1 MSHNSFKPYNRILM
15 GPGPSNVNPKVLE
28 ALSQATLGHLDPQFI
43 GLMDEIKSLLK
54 YTFKTESDATFVL
67 SGPGSLGME
76 ACLVN
81 LIEPGDKVVVCVG
94 GYFANRM
101 TQIVEKIGGQ
111 AVVVKEKW
119 GRAIEPQ
126 KLEDALKANTDS
138 KVVAFV
144 HAETSTG
151 ALSNINQLSEIAHKH
166 NCLVVA
172 DVVTSLGATDVFV
185 DDWKLDAVYSCSQ
198 KGLACVAGM
207 SPISFSD
214 QAVHYIKNR
223 KTPVR
228 SWFNDLNLLMGY
240 WSGGAMGIHPFGKRM
255 YHHTAPSNQ
264 FYGLHEAL
272 LILKEE
278 GIENAWRRHKANS
291 AKMISRLKDELNL
304 EPIVPNGERIPHLL
318 AIKVPEG
325 VDEAKVRF
333 DLLIKHNLEIGAGL
347 GELAGKIWRIG
358 LMGYNSN
365 EKMIDY
371 CINSLKSVLSN

>member
-1 MSHNSFKPYNRILM
+1 MFHNSFKPEKRILM

-43 GLMDEIKSLLK
+43 ELMDEIKSLLK
-54 YTFKTESDATFVL
+54 YTFKTERDATFVL

-101 TQIVEKIGGQ
+101 VQIVEKIGGQ
-111 AVVVKEKW
+111 VIVVKETW

-126 KLEDALKANTDS
+126 KLEDALNANTDT
-138 KVVAFV
+138 KIVAFV

-151 ALSNINQLSEIAHKH
+151 ALSNIKQLSEIAHKH

-185 DDWKLDAVYSCSQ
+185 DEWQLDAVYSCSQ

-207 SPISFSD
+207 SPVSFSD
-214 QAVHYIKNR
+214 QAVHHIKNR
-223 KTPVR
+223 KIPIQ
-228 SWFNDLNLLMGY
+228 SWFNDLNLLMSY
-240 WSGGAMGIHPFGKRM
+240 WSGGAKRM

-272 LILKEE
+272 LILKVE
-278 GIENAWRRHKANS
+278 GIENAWRRHKGNS
-291 AKMISRLKDELNL
+291 AKLISRLKEELDL
-304 EPIVPNGERIPHLL
+304 EPIVPSGERIPHLL

-325 VDEAKVRF
+325 VDESKVRV
-333 DLLIKHNLEIGAGL
+333 DLLTKHNLEIGAGL

-365 EKMIDY
+365 EKMIEY
-371 CINSLKSVLSN
+371 CINALKDVLNNH

>member
-81 LIEPGDKVVVCVG
+81 LIEPGDKVIVCTG

-101 TQIVEKIGGQ
+101 IQIVEKIGGQ
-111 AVVVKEKW
+111 VVTVKETW

-126 KLEDALKANTDS
+126 KLEDALKANTDAKIVS
-138 KVVAFV
+138 FV

-151 ALSNINQLSEIAHKH
+151 ALSNIKLLSEIAHKH

-172 DVVTSLGATDVFV
+172 DVVTSLGAIDVFV
-185 DDWKLDAVYSCSQ
+185 DEWKLDAAYSCSQ

-214 QAVHYIKNR
+214 RAVHHIKNR
-223 KTPVR
+223 KIPVQ
-228 SWFNDLNLLMGY
+228 SWFNDLNLLTGY
-240 WSGGAMGIHPFGKRM
+240 WSGGAKRM

-278 GIENAWRRHKANS
+278 GIENAWRRHKGNS
-291 AKMISRLKDELNL
+291 AKFISRLKDELGL

-318 AIKVPEG
+318 AIKVPDG
-325 VDEAKVRF
+325 VDEAKVRIN
-333 DLLIKHNLEIGAGL
+333 LLAQHNLEIGAGL

-365 EKMIDY
+365 EKMIEY
-371 CINSLKSVLSN
+371 FISSMKKVLA

>member
-1 MSHNSFKPYNRILM
+1 MYHDSFKPHKRILM
-15 GPGPSNVNPKVLE
+15 GPGPSNVHPKVLDSMSK
-28 ALSQATLGHLDPQFI
+28 APLGHLDPQFI
-43 GLMDEIKSLLK
+43 ELMDEIKSLLK
-54 YTFKTESDATFVL
+54 YTFKTESDSTFVL

-76 ACLVN
+76 ACIVN
-81 LIEPGDKVVVCVG
+81 LIEPGDKIIVCVG

-101 TQIVEKIGGQ
+101 TQIAEKIGGKV
-111 AVVVKEKW
+111 VVVKGTW

-126 KLEDALKANTDS
+126 KLEDALKANSDT

-151 ALSNINQLSEIAHKH
+151 ALSNIKLLSQIACKH
-166 NCLVVA
+166 NCLTIV
-172 DVVTSLGATDVFV
+172 DTVTSLGATDVYV
-185 DDWKLDAVYSCSQ
+185 DEWNLDAVYSCSQ

-207 SPISFSD
+207 SPVTFSERAI
-214 QAVHYIKNR
+214 QHIKNR
-223 KTPVR
+223 KTAVQ
-228 SWFNDLNLLMGY
+228 SWFNDLNLLQCY
-240 WSGGAMGIHPFGKRM
+240 WCGGAKRI

-278 GIENAWRRHKANS
+278 GIENAWRRHKENGN
-291 AKMISRLKDELNL
+291 KFISKLKQLGL
-304 EPIVPNGERIPHLL
+304 KPFVPEDERIPNL
-318 AIKVPEG
+318 ITVKIPEG
-325 VDEAKVRF
+325 TDDPKVRSE
-333 DLLIKHNLEIGAGL
+333 LLNKHNLEIGAGL

-371 CINSLKSVLSN
+371 CIGALKDVLKK

>member
-1 MSHNSFKPYNRILM
+1 MSHNSFKPHKRILM
-15 GPGPSNVNPKVLE
+15 GPGPSNVNPKVLD
-28 ALSQATLGHLDPQFI
+28 AMSKAPLGHLDPQFI
-43 GLMDEIKSLLK
+43 ELMDEIKSLLR
-54 YTFKTESDATFVL
+54 YTFKTENDSTFVL

-111 AVVVKEKW
+111 TVVVKETW

-126 KLEDALKANTDS
+126 KLEDALKQNPDT

-151 ALSNINQLSEIAHKH
+151 ALSNIKELSTIAHKH

-172 DVVTSLGATDVFV
+172 DVVTSLGATDVLV

-207 SPISFSD
+207 SPVSFSE
-214 QAVHYIKNR
+214 QAVHHIKNR
-223 KTPVR
+223 KTPIK
-228 SWFNDLNLLMGY
+228 SWFNDLNLLESY
-240 WSGGAMGIHPFGKRM
+240 WRGPGKRA

-272 LILKEE
+272 IILKEE
-278 GIENAWRRHKANS
+278 EMKNEWRRHK
-291 AKMISRLKDELNL
+291 
-304 EPIVPNGERIPHLL
+304 RI
-318 AIKVPEG
+318 AE
-325 VDEAKVRF
+325 
-333 DLLIKHNLEIGAGL
+333 
-347 GELAGKIWRIG
+347 
-358 LMGYNSN
+358 
-365 EKMIDY
+365 
-371 CINSLKSVLSN
+371 SL

>member
-1 MSHNSFKPYNRILM
+1 M
-15 GPGPSNVNPKVLE
+15 GPGPSNVNPKVLD
-28 ALSQATLGHLDPQFI
+28 AMSKAPLGHLDPQFI
-43 GLMDEIKSLLK
+43 ELMDEIKLLLR
-54 YTFKTESDATFVL
+54 YTFKTENDSTFVL

-81 LIEPGDKVVVCVG
+81 LIEHGDKVVVCVG

-111 AVVVKEKW
+111 TFVVKETW

-126 KLEDALKANTDS
+126 KLEDALKQNSDT
-138 KVVAFV
+138 KFVAFV

-151 ALSNINQLSEIAHKH
+151 ALSNIKVLSEIAHKH
-166 NCLVVA
+166 NCLVVS
-172 DVVTSLGATDVFV
+172 DVVTSLGATDVLV
-185 DDWKLDAVYSCSQ
+185 DEWKLDAVYSCSQ

-207 SPISFSD
+207 SPVSFSE
-214 QAVHYIKNR
+214 QAVYHIKNR
-223 KTPVR
+223 KIPIR
-228 SWFNDLNLLMGY
+228 SWFNDLNLLESY
-240 WSGGAMGIHPFGKRM
+240 WKGQGKRA

-272 LILKEE
+272 IILKEE
-278 GIENAWRRHKANS
+278 GIENAWRRHKENS
-291 AKMISRLKDELNL
+291 AKLILKLKQIGLDTF
-304 EPIVPNGERIPHLL
+304 VPEGERIPNL
-318 AIKVPEG
+318 ITVKIPEG
-325 VDEAKVRF
+325 IDEATVRSE
-333 DLLIKHNLEIGAGL
+333 LLNKHNLEIGAGL

-371 CINSLKSVLSN
+371 CINALKDILK

>member
-1 MSHNSFKPYNRILM
+1 MSHNSFKPHKRILM
-15 GPGPSNVNPKVLE
+15 GPGPSNVNPKVLD
-28 ALSQATLGHLDPQFI
+28 AMSKAPLGHLDPQFI
-43 GLMDEIKSLLK
+43 ELMDEIKSLLR
-54 YTFKTESDATFVL
+54 YTFKTENDSTFVL

-101 TQIVEKIGGQ
+101 TQIIEKIGGQ
-111 AVVVKEKW
+111 TIVVKETW

-126 KLEDALKANTDS
+126 KLEDVLKQNSDT

-151 ALSNINQLSEIAHKH
+151 ALSNIKELSQIAHKN

-172 DVVTSLGATDVFV
+172 DVVTSLGATDIYV
-185 DDWKLDAVYSCSQ
+185 DEWKLDAVYSCSQ

-207 SPISFSD
+207 SPISFSE
-214 QAVHYIKNR
+214 QAVHHIKNR
-223 KTPVR
+223 KTQIK
-228 SWFNDLNLLMGY
+228 SWFNDLNLLESY
-240 WSGGAMGIHPFGKRM
+240 WKGPGKRA

-278 GIENAWRRHKANS
+278 GIENAWRRHKENS
-291 AKMISRLKDELNL
+291 AKLISKLKQLEL
-304 EPIVPNGERIPHLL
+304 EPFVPEGERIPNLITVKIPACL
-318 AIKVPEG
+318 SGRQAGI
-325 VDEAKVRF
+325 DEAIVRSE
-333 DLLIKHNLEIGAGL
+333 LLNKHNLEIGAGL

-365 EKMIDY
+365 EKMIEF
-371 CINSLKSVLSN
+371 CINSLKDVLSN